1 MTIIYVGQNSSGW
14 KTYDTT
20 NNTFSTTST
29 APTQSDIDLA
39 LATLT
44 FVEKSPGSGQY
55 RYVVATT
62 SRDVFLDASLP
73 TTPVPIT
80 PAVPVSSAPANPPSE
95 SVSSVTSSPINRI
108 VSGAGALVPS
118 ISLPRVT
125 IKGSRAQA
133 QNPKLSNYIANL
145 KSNGIPVLSH
155 FFVQIM
161 GIQSRE
167 VWMMCEQAMLPG
179 MNIMTSEQRTYG
191 ELRESAFGVNYPA
204 LNLGILLDNTMNGK
218 KLFEDWANR
227 EYNRETRTAGYYDDY
242 VESVKVYQTDAS
254 NNVVYAVEF
263 VESYPKTISDISL
276 SYDSKDVLR
285 VNFSLVYR
293 RWIEIDYT
301 GNPIKSRGFNPNAD
315 FTNRELRDLKRRNAL
330 PPYSRVQ
337 GSDLYDVGPA
347 IIIAGNDLSI
357 LCGVSS
363 SQVAGAANGAGLFS
377 LANGF
382 SSLTNSIRFLGGGVS
397 SLGSNLTAFMGP
409 ISAISSATTAVAG
422 SLGSINSLL
431 GAVGLGNPLGQQVNN
446 LIKISGQL
454 GQVAG
459 LKGVPGLI
467 GNIGSNLTAVAG
479 TFTNLSSSIAT
490 IPGGTSNLGNS
501 FTNLG
506 SVMGNQSSNLISA
519 MSRL

>member
-1 MTIIYVGQNSSGW
+1 MTTIYVGQGLNGW
-14 KTYDTT
+14 KLYDTT
-20 NNTFSTTST
+20 TYALSRT
-29 APTQSDIDLA
+29 ATPPTQSDIDLA

-44 FVEKSPGSGQY
+44 FIDQSPGSGQY
-55 RYVVATT
+55 HYVVSATG
-62 SRDVFLDASLP
+62 RDVYLDAALLTTTAP
-73 TTPVPIT
+73 TIQT
-80 PAVPVSSAPANPPSE
+80 VPVSSAPATPPSE
-95 SVSSVTSSPINRI
+95 LISSVVSTPIKNI
-108 VSGAGALVPS
+108 VSGAGALVPT

-125 IKGSRAQA
+125 IKGSRTQA

-145 KSNGIPVLSH
+145 KSNGIPVSSH

-167 VWMMCEQAMLPG
+167 VWMMCEQAILPG
-179 MNIMTSEQRTYG
+179 LNIMTSEQRTYG
-191 ELRESAFGVNYPA
+191 ELREAAFGVNYPA
-204 LNLGILLDNTMNGK
+204 LNLGILLDNTMGGK

-227 EYNRETRTAGYYDDY
+227 AYNRKTRTAGYYDDY
-242 VESVKVYQTDAS
+242 VSSVKVYQTDAA

-263 VESYPKTISDISL
+263 IESYPKTISDISL

-285 VNFSLVYR
+285 MNVSLVYR
-293 RWIEIDYT
+293 NWIEIDFA
-301 GNPIKSRGFNPNAD
+301 GNPIKPRGYNPDVD
-315 FTNRELRDLKRRNAL
+315 FTSKELRDLKRRNPL
-330 PPYSRVQ
+330 PPYGRVQ

-347 IIIAGNDLSI
+347 IIQVGNDLSI

-377 LANGF
+377 LAGGF

-409 ISAISSATTAVAG
+409 VSAISSATTAVAG

-431 GAVGLGNPLGQQVNN
+431 GSLGMGNPLGQQVNN

-467 GNIGSNLTAVAG
+467 GNVGSNLTAVAG

-506 SVMGNQSSNLISA
+506 SVMGEQSSNLISVVG
-519 MSRL
+519 RI